1 MTKYTKDTN
10 QLPTVAMGADTI
22 RYFVGEGVLETPAL
36 WEEYGLVQLPEPI
49 NEQANESDTL
59 FADKDING
67 NWFCE
72 WRATEYYQQLTDDRI
87 LDRDARIQRNQLLK
101 ASDWTQLADAPFT
114 SEQRQLWTTYRQALR
129 DLPSQTGYPR
139 SIVWPTPPQQ

>member
-36 WEEYGLVQLPEPI
+36 WEEYGLIQLPDPI
-49 NEQANESDTL
+49 NEQVNEGDIL
-59 FADKDING
+59 FADKDSDG

-72 WRATEYYQQLTDDRI
+72 WRTADYYHQLTDDRI

-101 ASDWTQLADAPFT
+101 SSDWTQIPDTPFT